1 MTSLRLV
8 IFDVD
13 GTLVDSQADIIAS
26 MRAAFAGQGLEAPT
40 DEATRGIVGLSL
52 PVAMAVLAPEQTT
65 AVQDALV
72 AGYKTSYQALRLAH
86 GAEGSPLFPGARAS
100 LDRLTD
106 DPFLQLAIATGKS
119 RRGLDGLIDAHGL
132 QGIFSSQQVADDH
145 PSKPH
150 PSMVE
155 ACLRETGV
163 DKAQAVIVG
172 DTEYDMEMG
181 KAAGIHTIGV
191 TWGYHPRER
200 LAKADVLIDGYDQL
214 DAALAK
220 IWGQA

>member
-40 DEATRGIVGLSL
+40 DDATRGIVGLSL
-52 PVAMAVLAPEQTT
+52 PVAMAVLAPEQST

-72 AGYKTSYQALRLAH
+72 AGYKASYQALRLAH
-86 GAEGSPLFPGARAS
+86 GAEGSPLFPGARAA